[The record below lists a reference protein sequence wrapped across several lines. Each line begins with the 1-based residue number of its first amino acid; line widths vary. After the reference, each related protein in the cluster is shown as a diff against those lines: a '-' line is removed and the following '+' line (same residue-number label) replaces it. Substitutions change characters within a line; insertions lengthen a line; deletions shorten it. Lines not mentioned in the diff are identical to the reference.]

1 MTKLSKKLVE
11 VMKDC
16 RYIAKNGTNSFHGY
30 KYATS
35 ADVLEKVNAAL
46 TKYGIS
52 TVVTPNLLQFQDV
65 TTAKGNIEHLAI
77 VEITVDLI
85 DCESGEKLTLKGL
98 GSGQDAGDKSIM
110 KAQTAALKY
119 CYLLSLAIATGD
131 DPETDTATDES
142 TATPTAPAT
151 VKNPARNALICHDCG
166 ADISQK
172 VADYSKSKFG
182 KFLCFNCQKSQ
193 NAA

>member
-1 MTKLSKKLVE
+1 MLKLSKKFVE
-11 VMKDC
+11 VMKEC
-16 RYIAKNGTNSFHGY
+16 NYIAKNGTNNFHGY

-46 TKYGIS
+46 TKHGIAS
-52 TVVTPNLLQFQDV
+52 VATPNLLQFQDV
-65 TTAKGNIEHLAI
+65 TTAKGNTEHLAI
-77 VEITVDLI
+77 VEITVTLTDS
-85 DCESGEKLTLKGL
+85 ESGETLTLKGL
-98 GSGQDAGDKSIM
+98 GSGQDAGDKAIM

-131 DPETDTATDES
+131 DPEADTSTDES
-142 TATPTAPAT
+142 TATPTAPST
-151 VKNPARNALICHDCG
+151 VKNPARNALVCHDCG
-166 ADISQK
+166 AEISQK
-172 VADYSKSKFG
+172 VADFSKSKFG

>member
-1 MTKLSKKLVE
+1 MLKLSKKFVE
-11 VMKDC
+11 VMKEC
-16 RYIAKNGTNSFHGY
+16 NYIAKNGTNNFHGY

-46 TKYGIS
+46 TKHGIAS
-52 TVVTPNLLQFQDV
+52 VATPNLLKFQDV
-65 TTAKGNIEHLAI
+65 TTAKGNTEHLAI
-77 VEITVDLI
+77 VEITVTLTDS
-85 DCESGEKLTLKGL
+85 ESGETLTLKGL
-98 GSGQDAGDKSIM
+98 GSGQDAGDKAIM

-131 DPETDTATDES
+131 DPEADTSTDES
-142 TATPTAPAT
+142 TATPTAPST
-151 VKNPARNALICHDCG
+151 VKNPARNALVCHDCG
-166 ADISQK
+166 AEISQK
-172 VADYSKSKFG
+172 VADFSKSKFG